1 MRLFIALFVFFI
13 VGCSSSV
20 GSKYPSEFNKIL
32 AKKPFTLVV
41 TYSVDCPVSQLYT
54 SVLKDIS
61 ASLPLDSFQCVLLK
75 VNANEN
81 WDISLN
87 HFKVIDSE
95 ALEMA
100 QAIGFKVFPEVAV
113 VNDKGKVIYI
123 GAIDGRVK
131 EIGNMHFKPLSSEL
145 YLNNAMTQL
154 RQKLPIHQ
162 PATIAK
168 GCFIEYNKNP

>member
-1 MRLFIALFVFFI
+1 MRLFISIFVFFI
-13 VGCSSSV
+13 GGCSSSV
-20 GSKYPSEFNKIL
+20 ESKYPSEFNKIL
-32 AKKPFTLVV
+32 AIKPFTLVV

-61 ASLPLDSFQCVLLK
+61 TSLPTDSFQCYLLK
-75 VNANEN
+75 VNSNEN
-81 WDISLN
+81 WDISVN
-87 HFKVIDSE
+87 RFNMIDSG
-95 ALEMA
+95 ALEIA

-113 VNDKGKVIYI
+113 MNSGGEILYL

-131 EIGNMHFKPLSSEL
+131 EIGNTHFKPLPSEM

>member
-1 MRLFIALFVFFI
+1 MRLFISIFAFFI
-13 VGCSSSV
+13 VGCSSSDV
-20 GSKYPSEFNKIL
+20 SKYPSEFNKIL

-61 ASLPLDSFQCVLLK
+61 ASLPLDSFQCFLLK

-81 WDISLN
+81 WDISMN
-87 HFKVIDSE
+87 RFIVIDSG
-95 ALEMA
+95 ALEIA

-113 VNDKGKVIYI
+113 MNAEGEIQYI

-131 EIGNMHFKPLSSEL
+131 EIGNTHFKPLPSEM
-145 YLNNAMTQL
+145 YLNNALTQL
-154 RQKLPIHQ
+154 RKKQPINK
-162 PATIAK
+162 PSTVAK